1 MSQSPQRPPL
11 VTRKFLLL
19 CTAAFFQMFSFQ
31 LLLPV
36 VPLYLLD
43 IGGTESQV
51 GLLFGITAGS
61 ALLLR
66 PLTGWIADRYGRK
79 PLFLVGNIGFLI
91 SMALYPLARSLFPLL
106 AVRSFQGAGLSAT
119 STAGS
124 TMVADLAPSTRR
136 AEAMGIYGVAINIAS
151 ALAPLLGATLAIG
164 IGFNAVFLV
173 GGLIAGVGIFFSWI
187 LREPTRP
194 QDASPPHF
202 SLVSRDAFFP
212 AAIAICVF
220 VPIGVVLSY
229 VAVFADREGL
239 GNPGLFFLP
248 YSVTLVFVRLLA
260 GRISDRYGRVPVLFP
275 ALIALIAALVV
286 MAAAEHVLVLLLG
299 AVLLGIGFG
308 TAHPT
313 ILAMVVDRAPAGRQ
327 GTSMSTLIGSFDL
340 GIGGGSMVAGVLVA
354 TAGLRGIFLLAC
366 CAPMLG
372 LLLLAASIQ
381 RKHYR

>member
-1 MSQSPQRPPL
+1 
-11 VTRKFLLL
+11 
-19 CTAAFFQMFSFQ
+19 
-31 LLLPV
+31 
-36 VPLYLLD
+36 
-43 IGGTESQV
+43 
-51 GLLFGITAGS
+51 
-61 ALLLR
+61 
-66 PLTGWIADRYGRK
+66 
-79 PLFLVGNIGFLI
+79 
-91 SMALYPLARSLFPLL
+91 
-106 AVRSFQGAGLSAT
+106 
-119 STAGS
+119 
-124 TMVADLAPSTRR
+124 
-136 AEAMGIYGVAINIAS
+136 
-151 ALAPLLGATLAIG
+151 
-164 IGFNAVFLV
+164 
-173 GGLIAGVGIFFSWI
+173 
-187 LREPTRP
+187 
-194 QDASPPHF
+194 
-202 SLVSRDAFFP
+202 
-212 AAIAICVF
+212 
-220 VPIGVVLSY
+220 VLSY

-260 GRISDRYGRVPVLFP
+260 GRISDRYGRVTVLFP

-286 MAAAEHVLVLLLG
+286 IATAEQVLVLLLG

-327 GTSMSTLIGSFDL
+327 GASMSTLIGSFDL